1 LKGIVLRWF
10 FLTVAITVAAYLIKG
25 IQVDGFIS
33 ALMAAAILGVLNVFF
48 RPILLILTLPLNILT
63 FGLFTFVVNAILLM
77 MASGVISGFH
87 VNGFWSAIFGSLII
101 SIFNWIVSSVIN
113 EQGRVQYIDLR
124 KKGDG
129 TWE

>member
-48 RPILLILTLPLNILT
+48 RPILLILTLPLNIVT

>member
-1 LKGIVLRWF
+1 
-10 FLTVAITVAAYLIKG
+10 
-25 IQVDGFIS
+25 
-33 ALMAAAILGVLNVFF
+33 
-48 RPILLILTLPLNILT
+48 
-63 FGLFTFVVNAILLM
+63 
-77 MASGVISGFH
+77 